1 MSDTLQNLA
10 RLLPL
15 LDMAY
20 KAEQMKMAKVL
31 SRIRNLKTKIEALD
45 RPQKVPSQDI
55 DAATMAG
62 ADLLWETWAEDR
74 KVLINRE
81 LALAYQDREA
91 AKEGLA
97 QSLSKLE
104 AAKQVHRQA
113 ALAAKQLQERRSSW

>member
-113 ALAAKQLQERRSSW
+113 TLAAKQLQERRSSW